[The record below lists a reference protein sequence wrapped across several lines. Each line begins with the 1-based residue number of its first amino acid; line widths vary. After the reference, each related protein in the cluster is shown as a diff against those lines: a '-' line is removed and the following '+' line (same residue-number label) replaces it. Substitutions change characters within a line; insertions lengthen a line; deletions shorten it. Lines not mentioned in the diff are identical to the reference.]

1 MCSMKKIFRLK
12 QRKIISISMELIPRI
27 TRAQKMDA
35 LPSQANLAGYSA
47 VMLASSEMNKAM
59 PMMMTAAGT
68 ISPARVF
75 VIGVGVAGL
84 QPWQYQKTWSSR

>member
-1 MCSMKKIFRLK
+1 
-12 QRKIISISMELIPRI
+12 
-27 TRAQKMDA
+27 
-35 LPSQANLAGYSA
+35 
-47 VMLASSEMNKAM
+47 MLASSEMNKAM

-84 QPWQYQKTWSSR
+84 QAMATAKRLDSR